1 MASSWSVNN
10 ISQQSKKQKTT
21 SSVTFAT
28 SLLSKGGSLAIALQA
43 NRKSNKART
52 SFVSKAGNGGTT
64 SSVASKASS
73 SFQKCIAFN
82 HVVFHSS
89 NSNTAGSRSQSMKGG
104 KSSSATGNASNHKL
118 SNVTNNRFVG
128 TTAAT
133 KVSSNQDSLFS
144 KLALTANQ
152 RKRKL

>member
-1 MASSWSVNN
+1 MANSWSINN
-10 ISQQSKKQKTT
+10 SNQQSKKQKTT
-21 SSVTFAT
+21 ANVTFAT

-52 SFVSKAGNGGTT
+52 SFVSKTGSGGANT
-64 SSVASKASS
+64 SMSSKASS

-89 NSNTAGSRSQSMKGG
+89 NSNTASRSQSLKG
-104 KSSSATGNASNHKL
+104 SNKL
-118 SNVTNNRFVG
+118 SNITNKGLAVK
-128 TTAAT
+128 TTST

-144 KLALTANQ
+144 KLALTGNQ

>member
-1 MASSWSVNN
+1 MNN

-89 NSNTAGSRSQSMKGG
+89 NSNTTSRSQSMKGG
-104 KSSSATGNASNHKL
+104 KSSSATGNGSNHKL